1 MAKTTIK
8 LSTIEALQ
16 QKLADKRAKKNF
28 ASRKT
33 HTKKYAEKHNLFLPA
48 GETSVYGDNI
58 DWTAAIRGKYNVDF
72 DTWSNIHW
80 SSKPVTTRNLKSM
93 TEDELKTY
101 KKIASRKSRF
111 KSQLECAD
119 ISLTDFLA
127 HIEVDEDVFF
137 SDEYQADNKV
147 TKENRT
153 SIYNLEYYIENGTLE
168 ALLS

>member
-8 LSTIEALQ
+8 KSTIEALQ

-72 DTWSNIHW
+72 ET
-80 SSKPVTTRNLKSM
+80 
-93 TEDELKTY
+93 
-101 KKIASRKSRF
+101 
-111 KSQLECAD
+111 
-119 ISLTDFLA
+119 
-127 HIEVDEDVFF
+127 
-137 SDEYQADNKV
+137 
-147 TKENRT
+147 
-153 SIYNLEYYIENGTLE
+153 
-168 ALLS
+168 